1 MRKPLL
7 LLTGAVVIGG
17 AAACGSAPAPT
28 AQSPITGATATT
40 PASASSPTPAPH
52 PGTVIAVTISEGSVN
67 PTNAEKEAVAGQP
80 IMLEVSSDAADSIHV
95 HSIPEHVF
103 DVQARPGQRFE
114 FTVDVPGRVDVELHE
129 LNRTIATITVRP

>member
-1 MRKPLL
+1 MKVSSIC
-7 LLTGAVVIGG
+7 LTSAVIIVGAT
-17 AAACGSAPAPT
+17 ACGSEPAPT
-28 AQSPITGATATT
+28 AQSPAAGATSSTA
-40 PASASSPTPAPH
+40 ASASSPAPS
-52 PGTVIAVTISEGSVN
+52 PSAGSFIGVTISEGSVV
-67 PTNAEKEAVAGQP
+67 PTNAETEAVAGQP